1 MQWLTQQD
9 AAPARLARARAWWRA
24 QGLRPADEALA
35 AQVLFAATAAVE
47 NLVHVDERFSR
58 EYCLEKLEHNL
69 ENMPPMT
76 AYPRLSL
83 RPGQRL
89 AAKNVWL
96 VRAR

>member
-1 MQWLTQQD
+1 M
-9 AAPARLARARAWWRA
+9 
-24 QGLRPADEALA
+24 
-35 AQVLFAATAAVE
+35 
-47 NLVHVDERFSR
+47 HVDERFSR

-83 RPGQRL
+83 GPGQRL